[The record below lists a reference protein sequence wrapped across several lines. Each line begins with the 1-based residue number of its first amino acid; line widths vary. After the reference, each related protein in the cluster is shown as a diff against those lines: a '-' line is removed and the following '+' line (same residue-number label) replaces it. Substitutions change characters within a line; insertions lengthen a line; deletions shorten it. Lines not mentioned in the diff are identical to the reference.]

1 MSVVWIVIEPE
12 DAVVHAYLL
21 WVRIK
26 HCWLAWFDLDF
37 VDGHP
42 KLLPFFLRRDAQTE
56 NKRHLLKLSATLSQ
70 VTEFAIGFASKLARK
85 IRGVGLTFLIFKL
98 RALSCGL
105 EVS

>member
-1 MSVVWIVIEPE
+1 MSVVWIAIEPE

-26 HCWLAWFDLDF
+26 HGWRAWLDLDF

-56 NKRHLLKLSATLSQ
+56 NKRHLLKIERDSITSNLICKKNQ
-70 VTEFAIGFASKLARK
+70 RGLA
-85 IRGVGLTFLIFKL
+85 
-98 RALSCGL
+98 
-105 EVS
+105 